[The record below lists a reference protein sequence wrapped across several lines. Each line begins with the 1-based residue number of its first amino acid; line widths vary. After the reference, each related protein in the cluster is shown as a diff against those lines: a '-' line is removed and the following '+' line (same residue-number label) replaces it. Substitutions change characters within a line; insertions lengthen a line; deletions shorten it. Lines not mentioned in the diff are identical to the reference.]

1 MNLSQ
6 KQNILN
12 VIESFEKTDF
22 EIAFAN
28 KYKDTAT
35 IDSISAADY
44 SVAELLTLSRKSIEQ
59 LKSRLNSDDWQ
70 VLPLSQN
77 LNEYGNVSINNVI
90 ANISN
95 HLVNCN
101 YNHAAISIKAL
112 VYYEILNGFWN
123 VPKKIDL
130 GVRVNTLSKL
140 EQKAT
145 LMMTH
150 AEERQKKVNDLIGEV
165 EKIKEALTTFKA
177 EKESDF
183 NTLKQNQS
191 ESNTLLSEIKNL
203 KNQVDNTHST
213 INTINAQCDSV
224 LKKLKEEQESVD
236 KQQKEIYRQNEEI
249 DATNKRLNDEVAS
262 ESAKVKEAFETVTHH
277 KDEVA
282 KMMGY
287 IADGTLSHSFNHR
300 KQEVTKSIRW
310 WGVWTILSLIAL
322 VAWIF
327 VVFTYFPAQ
336 TSNEWVNVVIN
347 SVKSSPLAFVFGY
360 ALTQLSKERLIK
372 EEYAYRETVA
382 LTLTAYLEQL
392 EGENNADRKNLLLQT
407 VEKLYTKPLVAKGE
421 SLSPIKMKSKDFMDV
436 MTNLTEAIKTIKIN
450 NID

>member
-6 KQNILN
+6 KQSLLNI
-12 VIESFEKTDF
+12 IEAFEKTDF

-35 IDSISAADY
+35 INSVSAADY
-44 SVAELLTLSRKSIEQ
+44 TVAELLALSRKSVDQ
-59 LKSRLNSDDWQ
+59 LKNRLNADDWQ
-70 VLPLSQN
+70 VLPISQN
-77 LNEYGNVSINNVI
+77 LNEYGIVSVNNVI
-90 ANISN
+90 VNISN
-95 HLVNCN
+95 YLVNCK
-101 YNHAAISIKAL
+101 YNNAAISIKAL
-112 VYYEILNGFWN
+112 VYYEMLNGFWN

-130 GVRVNTLSKL
+130 GVRENTLSKL
-140 EQKAT
+140 EQRAA

-150 AEERQKKVNDLIGEV
+150 AEERQKKINDLIEEV
-165 EKIKEALTTFKA
+165 EKVKEALAAFKA
-177 EKESDF
+177 EKEAEF
-183 NTLKQNQS
+183 KTLKQNQS
-191 ESNTLLSEIKNL
+191 ESNTLLSDIKNL
-203 KNQVDNTHST
+203 KNQADNTNSAINS
-213 INTINAQCDSV
+213 INTQCDAV
-224 LKKLKEEQESVD
+224 LKKLKEEQESVG

-249 DATNKRLNDEVAS
+249 DATNKRLSSEVAS
-262 ESAKVKEAFETVTHH
+262 ESAKVKEAFDTVTLH

-287 IADGTLSHSFNHR
+287 IADGTLGHSFNHR
-300 KQEVTKSIRW
+300 KKEVTKSIHW
-310 WGVWTILSLIAL
+310 WGGWTILSLIAL

-372 EEYAYRETVA
+372 EEYAYREAVA

-392 EGENNADRKNLLLQT
+392 DGEDNTDKKNLLLQT
-407 VEKLYTKPLVAKGE
+407 VEKLYTKPLDGKGE
-421 SLSPIKMKSKDFMDV
+421 NFSPIKIKSKDFMDV
-436 MTNLTEAIKTIKIN
+436 ITNLTEAIKTIK
-450 NID
+450 DK

>member
-6 KQNILN
+6 KQNLLN
-12 VIESFEKTDF
+12 IIETFEKTDY
-22 EIAFAN
+22 ETAFAN

-35 IDSISAADY
+35 IDSVSAADY
-44 SVAELLTLSRKSIEQ
+44 TVAELLALSRKSVEQ
-59 LKSRLNSDDWQ
+59 LKNRLNADDWQ
-70 VLPLSQN
+70 VLPITQN
-77 LNEYGNVSINNVI
+77 LNEYGNVSINNTI
-90 ANISN
+90 TNITN
-95 HLVNCN
+95 RLLICN
-101 YNHAAISIKAL
+101 YNDAATSIKAL
-112 VYYEILNGFWN
+112 VYYEMLNGFWS
-123 VPKKIDL
+123 VPKRIDL
-130 GVRVNTLSKL
+130 GVRENTLSKL
-140 EQKAT
+140 EQRAI

-150 AEERQKKVNDLIGEV
+150 AEERQKKINDLIGEV
-165 EKIKEALTTFKA
+165 EKIKEVLTTFKA
-177 EKESDF
+177 EKEAEF

-191 ESNTLLSEIKNL
+191 ESNTLLTDIKNL
-203 KNQVDNTHST
+203 KTQADNTHST
-213 INTINAQCDSV
+213 INTINNQCDAI

-249 DATNKRLNDEVAS
+249 DATNIRLNEEVAS

-300 KQEVTKSIRW
+300 KKEVTNSIRW
-310 WGVWTILSLIAL
+310 WGFWTILSLAVLI
-322 VAWIF
+322 AWIF
-327 VVFTYFPAQ
+327 VVFTYFSAQ
-336 TSNEWVNVVIN
+336 TSNEWVNVIIN

-372 EEYAYRETVA
+372 EEYAYREAVA

-392 EGENNADRKNLLLQT
+392 DGEDNIDKKNLLLHT

-421 SLSPIKMKSKDFMDV
+421 SLSPIKIKSKDFMEV
-436 MTNLTEAIKTIKIN
+436 ITNLTEAIKAIKSK
-450 NID
+450 